1 MTTKKTTTK
10 NTDKEV
16 AVIQQELS
24 PVVVKAKAIVVKD
37 QKSMESASLMLS
49 ELNKF
54 ADRIDEEK
62 QKVLKPLNTAR
73 TAEIN
78 RWKPVLGPI
87 EEATDYLRKTISM
100 FQTAEIKRAREEE
113 ARIAERVGEGK
124 GKLKVET
131 AVQKIENIARPEAQ
145 VATEAGLVKFRED
158 KVLKITD
165 ETKIPR
171 EYLVVD
177 EKKLLEALK
186 GGITVP
192 GAELD
197 IKMVPVNFR

>member
-1 MTTKKTTTK
+1 MAQIKKTK
-10 NTDKEV
+10 LEDKQI
-16 AVIQQELS
+16 AVIQTELS
-24 PVVVKAKAIVVKD
+24 PIVTKARSIVVKD
-37 QKSMESASLMLS
+37 EKTMQSASLMLS
-49 ELNKF
+49 ELNKK
-54 ADRIDEEK
+54 ADMIDEEK
-62 QKVLKPLNTAR
+62 QKVLAPLNLAR

-78 RWKPVLGPI
+78 RWKPVLSTL
-87 EEATDYLRKTISM
+87 ETATDYLRSTISSY
-100 FQTAEIKRAREEE
+100 QTAEVKRVREEE
-113 ARIAERVGEGK
+113 IAIANRVGEGK

-131 AVQKIENIARPEAQ
+131 AVRQIENINTPDHQ

-171 EYLVVD
+171 EYLAIN

-186 GGITVP
+186 GGVTVP